1 MLRSRHRDMKQP
13 IRPWT
18 RQRVKREIMALRRRG
33 KPLNGQGML
42 RHQTLYGHARRLFG
56 SWEKALRG
64 CGLDYSTIV
73 IRTLWTKEAILK
85 WIRSEWQAKRD
96 LRPGATKK
104 KHS

>member
-1 MLRSRHRDMKQP
+1 
-13 IRPWT
+13 
-18 RQRVKREIMALRRRG
+18 MALRRRG

-73 IRTLWTKEAILK
+73 IRTLWTKECRRRRESGPILAV
-85 WIRSEWQAKRD
+85 SD
-96 LRPGATKK
+96 RP
-104 KHS
+104 SS